1 MSLTVKMP
9 NCMSSPLLVES
20 TTISPWPT
28 RPAPRL
34 CPAERVSRAQGIP
47 VCTSG
52 APNTR
57 SSYFATLRRTTP
69 MRPGRSGN
77 GAVAAGPAGE
87 SGLALSGR
95 GSGFEAVVSSTGE
108 FSGDGRVGGRNRP
121 PGQGGDRDVAAPRPG
136 AGEGGGAGGRPGWV
150 VVGEPPKS
158 PRCPRRPAQPGVLSP
173 PLARLRPPRGRELRV
188 LG

>member
-121 PGQGGDRDVAAPRPG
+121 PGQGADPDVAAHRHR
-136 AGEGGGAGGRPGWV
+136 AGERRGGGRGPPGGGG
-150 VVGEPPKS
+150 GEAPQKHP
-158 PRCPRRPAQPGVLSP
+158 
-173 PLARLRPPRGRELRV
+173 
-188 LG
+188 